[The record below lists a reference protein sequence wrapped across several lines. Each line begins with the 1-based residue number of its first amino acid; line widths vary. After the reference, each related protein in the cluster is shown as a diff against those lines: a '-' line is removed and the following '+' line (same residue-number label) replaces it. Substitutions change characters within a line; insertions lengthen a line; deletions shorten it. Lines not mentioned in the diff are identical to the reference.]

1 MIEAV
6 GAMAL
11 DPIDA
16 HRPALV
22 EEAAKSGRC
31 LLAMLQCLDA
41 LELQV
46 KLERLGSPSIIIP
59 ATEASFLPELFD
71 MCCGRSAAI
80 RFLRLGTDV
89 DSTLSRFPA
98 AYCPSSFTSFL
109 EACTRADAVAEVL
122 PRQSAVALPRP
133 TSSPPGGV

>member
-1 MIEAV
+1 
-6 GAMAL
+6 
-11 DPIDA
+11 
-16 HRPALV
+16 
-22 EEAAKSGRC
+22 
-31 LLAMLQCLDA
+31 
-41 LELQV
+41 
-46 KLERLGSPSIIIP
+46 
-59 ATEASFLPELFD
+59 

-122 PRQSAVALPRP
+122 PRQSAVALPARRLARQAAFDERLLVNLRSAS
-133 TSSPPGGV
+133 SSPVGLKLLLIHRGYLHIAN